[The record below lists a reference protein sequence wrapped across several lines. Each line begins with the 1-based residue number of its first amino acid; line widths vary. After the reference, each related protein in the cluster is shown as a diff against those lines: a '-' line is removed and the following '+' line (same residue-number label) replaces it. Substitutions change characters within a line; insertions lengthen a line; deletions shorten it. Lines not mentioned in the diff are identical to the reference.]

1 VIVILD
7 SGVLHTLISNSKVKE
22 VTDCQD
28 WFYYLLSRSAL
39 VVTSAICNYEVK
51 RELIRRKKAPE
62 INNLNQLKTLIE
74 LLPVDEP
81 TLELAAELWAEA
93 RNKGMPTADDLSL
106 DVDVIICAQY
116 QLLAEEYPGRYIVIA
131 TTNVKHLSRFSEAKE
146 WEDIKFY

>member
-7 SGVLHTLISNSKVKE
+7 SGVLYTLISTSKVKE

-28 WFYYLLSRSAL
+28 WFYSLLSRSAL

-51 RELIRRKKAPE
+51 RELIRRNKVKE
-62 INNLNQLKTLIE
+62 INNLNQLKALIDF
-74 LLPVDEP
+74 LPVDEP

-106 DVDVIICAQY
+106 DADVIICAQY
-116 QLLAEEYPGRYIVIA
+116 QLLAEEYPGRYVVIA
-131 TTNVKHLSRFSEAKE
+131 TTNVKHLSRFTEAKE
-146 WEDIKFY
+146 WQDIKL

>member
-1 VIVILD
+1 MIVILD
-7 SGVLHTLISNSKVKE
+7 SGVLHSLISNSKVKE

-146 WEDIKFY
+146 WQDIKF

>member
-7 SGVLHTLISNSKVKE
+7 SGVLHSLISNSKVKE

-146 WEDIKFY
+146 WQDIKF

>member
-7 SGVLHTLISNSKVKE
+7 SGVLHTLISTSKVKE

-51 RELIRRKKAPE
+51 RELIRRKKIQE
-62 INNLNQLKTLIE
+62 INNLNQLKALIDFI
-74 LLPVDEP
+74 PVDEP

-93 RNKGMPTADDLSL
+93 RNKGLPTADDLSL
-106 DVDVIICAQY
+106 DADVIICAQY
-116 QLLAEEYPGRYIVIA
+116 RLLAEEYPGRYVVIA

-146 WEDIKFY
+146 WQEIEF

>member
-1 VIVILD
+1 MIVILD
-7 SGVLHTLISNSKVKE
+7 SGVLHTLISTSKVKE

-51 RELIRRKKAPE
+51 RELIRRKKVQE

-106 DVDVIICAQY
+106 DADVIICAQY
-116 QLLAEEYPGRYIVIA
+116 QLLAEKYPGRSVVIA
-131 TTNVKHLSRFSEAKE
+131 TTNVKHLSRFTEAKE
-146 WEDIKFY
+146 WQDIKF

>member
-1 VIVILD
+1 MIVILD
-7 SGVLHTLISNSKVKE
+7 SGVLHTLISTSKVKE

-51 RELIRRKKAPE
+51 RELIRRKKVQE

-81 TLELAAELWAEA
+81 TLDKSAELWAEA
-93 RNKGMPTADDLSL
+93 RNKGMPTADALSL
-106 DVDVIICAQY
+106 DADVIICAQY

-131 TTNVKHLSRFSEAKE
+131 TTNVKHLSRFTIAKE
-146 WEDIKFY
+146 WQDIKF

>member
-7 SGVLHTLISNSKVKE
+7 SGVLHTLISTSKVKE

-51 RELIRRKKAPE
+51 RELIRRKKVQE
-62 INNLNQLKTLIE
+62 INNLNQLKALID
-74 LLPVDEP
+74 LIPVDEP
-81 TLELAAELWAEA
+81 TLELAAKLWAEA
-93 RNKGMPTADDLSL
+93 RNKGLPTADDLSL
-106 DVDVIICAQY
+106 DADVIICAQY
-116 QLLAEEYPGRYIVIA
+116 RLLAEEYPGRYIVIA

-146 WEDIKFY
+146 WQEIEF

>member
-7 SGVLHTLISNSKVKE
+7 SGVLHTLISTSKVKE

-51 RELIRRKKAPE
+51 RELIRRKKVQE
-62 INNLNQLKTLIE
+62 INNLNQLKTLID
-74 LLPVDEP
+74 LIPVDEP
-81 TLELAAELWAEA
+81 ALELAAKLWAEA
-93 RNKGMPTADDLSL
+93 RNKGLPTADDLSL
-106 DVDVIICAQY
+106 DADVIICAQY
-116 QLLAEEYPGRYIVIA
+116 KLLAEEYPGRYVVIA

-146 WEDIKFY
+146 WQEIEF